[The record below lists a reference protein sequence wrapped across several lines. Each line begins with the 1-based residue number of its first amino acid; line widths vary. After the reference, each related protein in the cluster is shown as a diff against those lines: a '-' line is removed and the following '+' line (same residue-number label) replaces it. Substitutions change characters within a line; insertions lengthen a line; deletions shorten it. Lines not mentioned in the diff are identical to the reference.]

1 MTVNAPTLQFDDG
14 GHTYPET
21 LYMHRDVATDGVQG
35 FAAVSDAE
43 VAQFHEQGYLIIR
56 NAFTSAECQT
66 TLDALLD
73 LLAGKNPD
81 FKGVIYEKEAQNLV
95 ETLPPAE
102 RQDLV
107 RKFWLFADYDERLKE
122 MTAHPDLMRVLARL
136 LDDKPELFQDMAL
149 FKPPRIGRE
158 KPWHQDF
165 AYFNLPLGTV
175 VVGAWIALDEATVD
189 NGCMQVIPGS
199 HREGPV
205 VHFQRRDWQICDT
218 DVARERI
225 VAVPMQPG
233 DCLLFQGML
242 HHGTPA
248 NRTDQRRRAVQ
259 FHYKPA
265 SAEWVDQ
272 EKRLAIFGSEG
283 KDVTC

>member
-1 MTVNAPTLQFDDG
+1 MTIDTTLQFDKGSGAYAD
-14 GHTYPET
+14 E
-21 LYMHRDVATDGVQG
+21 LYMYRDVATDGVSG
-35 FAAVSDAE
+35 FDAVNDAAVE
-43 VAQFHEQGYLIIR
+43 QFHQQGYLIVR
-56 NAFTSAECQT
+56 NAFTPADCQSA
-66 TLDALLD
+66 LDGLLD

-81 FKGVIYEKEAQNLV
+81 FDGVIYENEARDQV
-95 ETLPPAE
+95 EQLPPTQ

-107 RKFWLFADYDERLKE
+107 RKFWRFAEYDERLEK
-122 MTAHPDLMRVLARL
+122 MTQHPPLLDVLARL
-136 LDDKPELFQDMAL
+136 IDDEPQLFQDMAL

-165 AYFNLPLGTV
+165 AYFNLPLGTT
-175 VVGAWIALDEATVD
+175 VVGVWIALDEATAE

-218 DVARERI
+218 DVSTNRI
-225 VAVPMQPG
+225 VAMPMQPG
-233 DCLLFQGML
+233 DCLLFHGML

-265 SAEWVDQ
+265 SVDWVDP

-283 KDVTC
+283 KDVSC

>member
-1 MTVNAPTLQFDDG
+1 MTVDAPTLQFDAG
-14 GHTYPET
+14 SGAYTEE
-21 LYMHRDVATDGVQG
+21 LYLYRDVATGGAPGLDAVT
-35 FAAVSDAE
+35 AADVE
-43 VAQFHEQGYLIIR
+43 HFHAQGYLIVR
-56 NAFTSAECQT
+56 NAFTPAECQT

-73 LLAGKNPD
+73 LLAGKHPKFN
-81 FKGVIYEKEAQNLV
+81 GVIYENEAKELV
-95 ETLPPAE
+95 ETVPPE
-102 RQDLV
+102 QRQDLV
-107 RKFWLFADYDERLKE
+107 RKFWRFARYDDRLQE
-122 MTAHPDLMRVLARL
+122 MTDHPKLLSVLARL
-136 LDDKPELFQDMAL
+136 IDDEPELFQDMAL

-165 AYFNLPLGTV
+165 AYFNLPLGTT
-175 VVGAWIALDEATVD
+175 VVGVWIALDDATVE

-218 DVARERI
+218 DVATGRI
-225 VAVPMQPG
+225 LAVPMQKG
-233 DCLLFQGML
+233 DCLFFHGML

-248 NRTDQRRRAVQ
+248 NRTDERRRAVQ

-265 SAEWVDQ
+265 SVDWVDQ

-283 KDVTC
+283 KDVSC

>member
-1 MTVNAPTLQFDDG
+1 MTTDAPQLQFDSG
-14 GHTYPET
+14 SGAYAEA
-21 LYMHRDVATDGVQG
+21 LYAYRDVATDGVSG

-43 VAQFHEQGYLIIR
+43 VARFHQQGYLIVR
-56 NAFTSAECQT
+56 NAFTAAECQT

-81 FKGVIYEKEAQNLV
+81 FDGIIYEKEAQGVV
-95 ETLPPAE
+95 ETLPVAE

-107 RKFWLFADYDERLKE
+107 RKFWLFADYDKRLRN
-122 MTAHPDLMRVLARL
+122 MTAHPKLLGVLARL
-136 LDDKPELFQDMAL
+136 LDDEPQLFQDMAL

-165 AYFNLPLGTV
+165 AYFNLPLGTT
-175 VVGAWIALDEATVD
+175 VVGVWIALDPATVD

-218 DVARERI
+218 DVATDRV

-233 DCLLFQGML
+233 DCLLFHGML
-242 HHGTPA
+242 QHGTPA
-248 NRTDQRRRAVQ
+248 NRSDQRRRAVQ

-265 SAEWVDQ
+265 SVDWVDQ
-272 EKRLAIFGSEG
+272 AKRLEIFGSEG